1 MSSTSLY
8 RTLLVI
14 SGPTAVGKT
23 SAVVSLAEQYQ
34 VPIISADS
42 RQFFREMKIG
52 TAYPTEEELARA
64 TRYFVG
70 MLSITDYYN
79 IYMYEQ
85 AVLQLLDRLFEQYPF
100 VLMEGGS
107 PQYIAAVCDGVDE
120 TPDADPQ
127 IREYVNNLFARNGI
141 ESLQAQLQLLDP
153 EFYETVDKKNHKRM
167 IRAIEVC
174 LQTGRPYSSLMRHQ
188 KKERDFTILK
198 YYLNRPRAELFER
211 INHRVDKMM
220 EAGLEAEARQL
231 YPYRHLNALN
241 TVGYKELFDYFG
253 GTCTLEQAVEDIKT
267 HTRRYAKKQLNW
279 FKKDYRELDASRIE
293 NEGWDNLLPL

>member
-1 MSSTSLY
+1 MY

-153 EFYETVDKKNHKRM
+153 AFYETVDKKNHKRM

-211 INHRVDKMM
+211 INRRVDKMM

>member
-1 MSSTSLY
+1 MY

-42 RQFFREMKIG
+42 RQFFREMRIG

-153 EFYETVDKKNHKRM
+153 AFYETVDKKNHKRM

-198 YYLNRPRAELFER
+198 YYLNRPRSELFER

>member
-1 MSSTSLY
+1 MY

-42 RQFFREMKIG
+42 RQFFREMRIG

-211 INHRVDKMM
+211 INRRVDKMM

>member
-42 RQFFREMKIG
+42 RQFFREMRIG

-153 EFYETVDKKNHKRM
+153 AFYETVDKKNHKRM

-211 INHRVDKMM
+211 INRRVDKMM

>member
-1 MSSTSLY
+1 MY

>member
-1 MSSTSLY
+1 MY

-141 ESLQAQLQLLDP
+141 DSLQAQLQLLDP

-174 LQTGRPYSSLMRHQ
+174 LQTGRPYSSLMCHQ

-231 YPYRHLNALN
+231 YPYRNLNALN
-241 TVGYKELFDYFG
+241 TVGYKELFDYFD

-293 NEGWDNLLPL
+293 KEGWGQLLPL